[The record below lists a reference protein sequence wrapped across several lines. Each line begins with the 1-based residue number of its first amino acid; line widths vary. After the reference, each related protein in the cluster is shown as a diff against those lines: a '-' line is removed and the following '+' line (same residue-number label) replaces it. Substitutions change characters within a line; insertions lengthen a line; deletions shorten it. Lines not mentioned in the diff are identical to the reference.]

1 MNLHLVLLIA
11 YGALMV
17 GIGLYIGRRVQSAGD
32 FFVAGRQL
40 GPGLLFATLVA
51 ANIGAGST
59 VGASGLGYRDGLSA
73 WWWVGSAA
81 MGSLVLAFA
90 IGPRVWRIAQEGDM
104 RTVGDFL
111 ERRYGRTVRAVI
123 TILLWVG
130 TLAILA
136 GQLIALSWVLNV
148 VAGVPKPVGCLVGG
162 LIVTVYFTAG
172 GLLTSAWVNLVQVIV
187 KFFGFG
193 IALPLALS
201 RAGGFAGLAASTPG
215 GDYWNAWHGG
225 GSGWG
230 YVALLAPAFMVS
242 PGLLQKVY
250 GARSAGA
257 VRLGVAANAGVLL
270 LFSPVPALIGMCAR
284 ALHPGLPNPE
294 LALPTVLMMDLPPL
308 LGSLGLAAVVSAEAS
323 SADAILFML
332 ATSLSQDLYRG
343 YLRPAAT
350 DAQVLRVARIT
361 AVAGGTI
368 GVLLAIVSP
377 TVIGALSIFYA
388 LLGVSLFVPVVAG
401 LYVRRAG
408 TPEALAAIAGGVS
421 VLLAVRVAT
430 EGRGFGVFSPSL
442 AGLLASALVAGVV
455 LALRRRE
462 PAL

>member
-1 MNLHLVLLIA
+1 MSLHLVLLLA
-11 YGALMV
+11 YAVLMV
-17 GIGLYIGRRVQSAGD
+17 GVGLFIGRRVKSAGD
-32 FFVAGRQL
+32 FFVAGRSL
-40 GPGLLFATLVA
+40 GPGLLFATMVA

-59 VGASGLGYRDGLSA
+59 VGAAGLGYRDGLSA

-81 MGSLVLAFA
+81 IGSA
-90 IGPRVWRIAQEGDM
+90 IMAVTVAPRVWRIARDQDL

-111 ERRYGRTVRAVI
+111 ERRYGRSVRAVI
-123 TILLWVG
+123 AGLLWIG

-148 VAGVPKPVGCLVGG
+148 VAGLPKAVGCLVGG
-162 LIVTVYFTAG
+162 LIVTIYFTAG
-172 GLLTSAWVNLVQVIV
+172 GLLTSAWVNLVQVVV
-187 KFFGFG
+187 KLIGFG
-193 IALPLALS
+193 IALPMVLA
-201 RAGGFAGLAASTPG
+201 RAGGLAGMAAATPG

-230 YVALLAPAFMVS
+230 YLALLAPAFIVS

-250 GARSAGA
+250 GARDERA
-257 VRLGVAANAGVLL
+257 VRLGVASNAAVLL
-270 LFSPVPALIGMCAR
+270 LFACVPALIGMAAR
-284 ALHPGLPNPE
+284 ALHPGLVNPE
-294 LALPTVLMMDLPPL
+294 LALPTVLMRDLPPL

-350 DAQVLRVARIT
+350 DAEVLKVARVA
-361 AVAGGTI
+361 AVAGGVA

-377 TVIGALSIFYA
+377 TVIGALSIFYS

-401 LYVRRAG
+401 LYLRRAE
-408 TPEALAAIAGGVS
+408 TPEALAAIAGGVA
-421 VLLAVRVAT
+421 VMLAARFAT
-430 EGRGFGVFSPSL
+430 GGRGFGVVSPAL
-442 AGLLASALVAGVV
+442 AGLLASALAGGTV
-455 LALRRRE
+455 LALRRPRE
-462 PAL
+462 TL